1 MMLKKPFTEKAA
13 EKVAENGIVQ
23 NKFRVII
30 VDVVVCF
37 RRKEADTDILIP
49 NQFIPNQMNF
59 RL

>member
-1 MMLKKPFTEKAA
+1 MIKKPFTEKAA
-13 EKVAENGIVQ
+13 EKVAENGIAQ
-23 NKFRVII
+23 NKLCVII

-37 RRKEADTDILIP
+37 GWKEADADILIP

>member
-1 MMLKKPFTEKAA
+1 MVFKKPFTEKAA
-13 EKVAENGIVQ
+13 EKVAENGIAQ
-23 NKFRVII
+23 NKLCVII

-49 NQFIPNQMNF
+49 NQFIPNQMNL

>member
-1 MMLKKPFTEKAA
+1 MMLKKPFTETAA

-49 NQFIPNQMNF
+49 KQFIPNQMNL

>member
-1 MMLKKPFTEKAA
+1 MIKKPFTEKAA
-13 EKVAENGIVQ
+13 EKVTENRIVQ
-23 NKFRVII
+23 NKLCVII

-37 RRKEADTDILIP
+37 RRKEADADIFIP